1 MKKLVALILTL
12 VLSLALMTPAMAAP
26 AAKYTAEA
34 QTLYEL
40 GLFKGTGTNADG
52 TPIFALERTATRMQ
66 ALIMLIRLLGLED
79 EALATTAVNPFSDVD
94 NNSVSAKYAA
104 YAYEVGLTKGMGGGK
119 FGTGSATPAQFLT
132 FVLRAL
138 GYDDAAGDFT
148 VGTAAQKAVEIG
160 LLTSDI
166 VPTGKALL
174 RDDCAKISYEALKI
188 AMKGS
193 DQLLAEKLI
202 ADGTL
207 TEKAVGN
214 SGILN
219 KVVYL
224 PIDSNYV
231 VKGPD
236 IAALFDEPLGWVSFS
251 GLMVDNAVEKFQQ
264 SDWSPK
270 NIVLSSHG
278 IKEYCAGKVSTIKS
292 PWKITLKKDA
302 WQTHASSS
310 HYDWLILMDSDAHL
324 VGYAIS
330 PTYGHKDKMMPVTL
344 CHMDFTEE
352 IEQLKQECETQYKN
366 AVELKTDAFRT
377 ETTAYL
383 RITNRG
389 NEYKYCE
396 RMLRVEREKLPESV
410 LDFAYYAFASQWDG
424 NQEAKVRRAWTD
436 VMTDFLLESEDYSPI
451 RTLDQLI
458 PGGFLND
465 ENPEDLLM
473 LFDENRVMLGYCLIN
488 KPLADTETVVD
499 QRTPAQ

>member
-1 MKKLVALILTL
+1 MKKLVALFQAM
-12 VLSLALMTPAMAAP
+12 VLSLSLMTPALAAP
-26 AAKYTAEA
+26 TPKYTEEA

-40 GLFKGTGTNADG
+40 GLFKGTGTNAAG

-79 EALATTAVNPFSDVD
+79 EALATTAVNPFTDVD
-94 NNSVSAKYAA
+94 NASVGAKYAA
-104 YAYEVGLTKGMGGGK
+104 YAYEVGLTKGIGNNK
-119 FGTGSATPAQFLT
+119 FGTSSATPAQFLT

-166 VPTGKALL
+166 VPAGKTLL
-174 RDDCAKISYEALKI
+174 RDDCAKISYEALKVN
-188 AMKGS
+188 MKGS

-224 PIDSNYV
+224 PIDANYV
-231 VKGPD
+231 VKGAD
-236 IAALFDEPLGWVSFS
+236 IGALFDEPLGGVDFC

-270 NIVLSSHG
+270 AIILSSYG
-278 IKEYCAGKVSTIKS
+278 IREYCAGKSSSLKS
-292 PWKITLKKDA
+292 PWKVNLKQHA

-310 HYDWLILMDSDAHL
+310 HYDWLILMDQDRHL
-324 VGYAIS
+324 VGYAVS

-366 AVELKTDAFRT
+366 AVEIKTDALRT

-383 RITNRG
+383 RRTNRG
-389 NEYKYCE
+389 NEHKYCE
-396 RMLRVEREKLPESV
+396 RMLCVDREKLPESV
-410 LDFAYYAFASQWDG
+410 QDFAYYAFAGQRDG
-424 NQEAKVRRAWTD
+424 NKEAKVRRAWVD
-436 VMTDFLLESEDYSPI
+436 VMTDFLLESADYSPV

-473 LFDENRVMLGYCLIN
+473 LFDENKVMLGYCLIN

-499 QRTPAQ
+499 QRGLTQ